1 MDTNNILTA
10 DVLDIVFEGRNKSYG
25 AYELRK
31 TYSSRL
37 KKALLITGLA
47 VAGIVASATV
57 FNNSKTPLTQQL
69 DKNELKITEVKMEKE
84 EKEPEPVPEQQPQ
97 EQPQQQLADQLQL
110 QTIQSTTPIIV
121 DNDQVKDPPPTQDD
135 LKNFK
140 IDLQTNSN
148 GLSDIGIANPVQSLD
163 PRGTGL
169 IPEKKNPE
177 PDIWEKVEIEASF
190 EGGPKAWESF
200 LRRNLDAEVPPNN
213 GAPEGKYTVIVQ
225 FVVDENGVVSDLKPL
240 THHGFGME
248 QEALRV
254 LRKANKWKPAQQN
267 GRLVKA
273 YRRQPITFEV
283 AQN

>member
-1 MDTNNILTA
+1 MDTNKILTA

-37 KKALLITGLA
+37 KKSLLITGLA
-47 VAGIVASATV
+47 VAGIVASAAV
-57 FNNSKTPLTQQL
+57 LNKSKTTLSE
-69 DKNELKITEVKMEKE
+69 ELKNDGYVITEIKE
-84 EKEPEPVPEQQPQ
+84 EPEEKKPEPIPEEQKPQ
-97 EQPQQQLADQLQL
+97 EQPQQQLVEQLQL
-110 QTIQSTTPIIV
+110 QTIQSTTPVIV
-121 DNDQVKDPPPTQDD
+121 DDNQVKDPPPSQDD
-135 LKNFK
+135 LKNLK
-140 IDLQTNSN
+140 IDLQTNLD
-148 GLSDIGIANPVQSLD
+148 GALDKGIANPPKILD
-163 PRGTGL
+163 NGTGI

-213 GAPEGKYTVIVQ
+213 GAPEGRYTVIVQ
-225 FVVDENGVVSDLKPL
+225 FVVDENGAVSDLRPL
-240 THHGFGME
+240 TQHGFGME

-254 LRKANKWKPAQQN
+254 LRKASKWKPAQQN